1 MQDRKRDTDVE
12 NRLLDSVGEGEG
24 GMFRENSIETCILSR
39 VKQITNPG
47 WMHETSVRTWCTR
60 KTQRDQVEREVGG
73 GSGWGIHVYPR
84 LIHVN
89 V

>member
-1 MQDRKRDTDVE
+1 MAFATELEQIIPKLVWKHKRH
-12 NRLLDSVGEGEG
+12 
-24 GMFRENSIETCILSR
+24 SIAKMILR
-39 VKQITNPG
+39 NKNKARGITHPDFKLYYST
-47 WMHETSVRTWCTR
+47 E
-60 KTQRDQVEREVGG
+60 KTQRDWVEREVGG